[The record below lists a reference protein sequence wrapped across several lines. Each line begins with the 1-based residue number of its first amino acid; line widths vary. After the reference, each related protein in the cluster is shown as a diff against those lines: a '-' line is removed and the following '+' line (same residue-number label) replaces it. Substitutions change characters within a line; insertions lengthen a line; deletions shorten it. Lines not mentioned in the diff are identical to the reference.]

1 MAGDDDAPADHSVA
15 AHLSASRGLTL
26 PADALSWRFTRS
38 SAPGGQHVNKT
49 STSAEL
55 RADLTTLQGPAVVVE
70 RVRSRLGDE
79 VRLVSS
85 AGRSQ
90 WRNRQVAV
98 ERLIERID
106 QAAIPEAVRR
116 STRPSRGAVRERLAD
131 KRKKAERKQS
141 RQWRPDD

>member
-1 MAGDDDAPADHSVA
+1 MVPAES
-15 AHLSASRGLTL
+15 
-26 PADALSWRFTRS
+26 LSWRFTRA

-55 RADLTTLQGPAVVVE
+55 RCDLAQLRGPAATVA
-70 RVRSRLGDE
+70 RVRERLGDE
-79 VRLVSS
+79 VRITSS

-106 QAAIPEAVRR
+106 QAAVPDSVRR
-116 STRPSRGAVRERLAD
+116 STKPSRGAVRERLAD
-131 KRKKAERKQS
+131 KKKRAERKQS

>member
-1 MAGDDDAPADHSVA
+1 M
-15 AHLSASRGLTL
+15 
-26 PADALSWRFTRS
+26 
-38 SAPGGQHVNKT
+38 NKT

-55 RADLTTLQGPAVVVE
+55 RCDLTALRGPATTVA
-70 RVRSRLGDE
+70 RVRERLGDE
-79 VRLVSS
+79 VRITSS

-106 QAAIPEAVRR
+106 QAAVPDTVRR
-116 STRPSRGAVRERLAD
+116 STKPSRGAVRERLDD
-131 KRKKAERKQS
+131 KRKRAERKQS